1 MLGKTAERHT
11 SAGLVAFL
19 TDIVV
24 NQPRGNEIHVI
35 ADNVPAHESQT
46 VKHFLAAHPKVQL
59 HFTPVPDLK
68 RTLMRSIRQ
77 YDKAPR
83 TAKWKDADPGRYFG
97 TQSVGTGHQEA
108 LDLPGMQGEGI
119 QGVSREPFYFRPDR
133 VHAPILV
140 DGFSDTGLDSAT
152 LCSLAPRDV
161 ASANRG
167 VWLFRAAPVS
177 VPEPGTL
184 VLLGIGLAGL
194 GLVVRRSADR
204 ERQRHRVA
212 IG

>member
-24 NQPRGNEIHVI
+24 NQPRGKEIHVI
-35 ADNVPAHESQT
+35 ADNLPAHESQT
-46 VKHFLAAHPKVQL
+46 VKDFLAAHSKVQL

-83 TAKWKDADPGRYFG
+83 TVKWKDADPGRYFG
-97 TQSVGTGHQEA
+97 TQSVGTGHQET

-119 QGVSREPFYFRPDR
+119 QGVSREPLLFSTGPGPCAHPGGR
-133 VHAPILV
+133 V
-140 DGFSDTGLDSAT
+140 
-152 LCSLAPRDV
+152 
-161 ASANRG
+161 
-167 VWLFRAAPVS
+167 
-177 VPEPGTL
+177 
-184 VLLGIGLAGL
+184 
-194 GLVVRRSADR
+194 
-204 ERQRHRVA
+204 QRYWT
-212 IG
+212 